1 LTPLGGAATT
11 ARDRIDIAV
20 VHPALHLQG
29 QKMKKSKAVVS
40 PVMRKLSTYIA
51 GAAKRP
57 LPARVT
63 ERAKYH
69 LLDTISA
76 MLSGAPLLP
85 GQRAIEYVGA
95 MGGTPE
101 ACIVGTRI
109 VTTAVNAALAN
120 GMLAHADE
128 TDDAYYLA
136 LVHPGCAVVPAAL
149 AMAER
154 QRSSGMA
161 LLRAVVVGY
170 DICART
176 SKALG
181 IEKFRSAGHSTHS
194 YGGTFG
200 AAAAAGALAGI
211 NADQAR
217 WLISYTAQQA
227 SGLSCWARDTEH
239 VEKAFDFGGMPARNG
254 VTAATMVASKFTGV
268 EDVFYGDRGF
278 FHAHEKYAQPEKFV
292 AGLGLDFDIMQT
304 AIKRWPVGYPIQA
317 PLDALSNLMAAHG
330 VTAKDVERVQI
341 TLDEQGAR
349 TVSGRTMADI
359 NIQHLAAIM
368 LIDGDISF
376 EASHSPKRVRDPKV
390 LKLRERIAVV
400 GSAALSKAKTTQA
413 IAEIV
418 TRDGRKIRHHTR
430 EVRGTATNPMTRED
444 IAGKSRALLVPV
456 MGKRRTEALI
466 KAIFDI
472 DRLRDVRQLRRLLQS

>member
-1 LTPLGGAATT
+1 
-11 ARDRIDIAV
+11 
-20 VHPALHLQG
+20 
-29 QKMKKSKAVVS
+29 MKKNKPVIS

-63 ERAKYH
+63 ERAKHH
-69 LLDTISA
+69 LLDTLSA

-85 GQRAIEYVGA
+85 GRRAIEYVGA

-101 ACIVGTRI
+101 ACVVGTRI

-154 QRSSGMA
+154 QHSSGQA

-181 IEKFRSAGHSTHS
+181 IERFRSAGHSTHS

-200 AAAAAGALAGI
+200 AAAAAGALAGL

-217 WLISYTAQQA
+217 WLLSYTAQQA

-254 VTAATMVASKFTGV
+254 VTSATMVASHFTGV

-278 FHAHEKYAQPEKFV
+278 FHAHEKYAEPEKFV

-317 PLDALSNLMAAHG
+317 PLDALSNLMATHKVSAR
-330 VTAKDVERVQI
+330 DVERVQI

-349 TVSGRTMADI
+349 TVNGRTMADI
-359 NIQHLAAIM
+359 NIQHLAALM
-368 LIDGDISF
+368 LLDGDITF
-376 EASHSPKRVRDPKV
+376 ETSHSAKRVRDPKV
-390 LKLRERIAVV
+390 LKLRERIAIV
-400 GSAALSKAKTTQA
+400 GSAALSKTKTTQA

-418 TRDGRKIRHHTR
+418 TRDGRKLRHHTR

-444 IAGKSRALLVPV
+444 ISAKSRALLVPV
-456 MGKRRTEALI
+456 MGKRRAEALI
-466 KAIFDI
+466 KAVLEI
-472 DRLRDVRQLRRLLQS
+472 DRLRDVRMLRRLLQN